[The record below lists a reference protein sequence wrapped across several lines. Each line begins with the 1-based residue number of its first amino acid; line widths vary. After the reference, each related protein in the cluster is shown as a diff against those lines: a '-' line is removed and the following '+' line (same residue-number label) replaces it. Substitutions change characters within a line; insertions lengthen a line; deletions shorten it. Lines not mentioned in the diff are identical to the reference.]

1 MMKGTYTW
9 YIDGEKAG
17 ESSNVITTA
26 GKDAILRYLA
36 GMVPSYARSIALG
49 VDNTAA
55 TVDDTDLGFEYTR
68 AVVNLGTVDV
78 SDTAHKKVVF
88 KASFPAG
95 LAMNVKEMGL
105 FSFDKNPA
113 SGAYTGT
120 VITQFDNDEPWATTD
135 GANPTFVDLSDGS
148 LNRIGDSSLVS
159 QQDTDG
165 TITTMTYDFT
175 NIDLSGY
182 SATDEIGIAV
192 GTYSSDATGLVL
204 TLTDGDGDA
213 VSYTWTIPAY
223 DSNNPYR
230 TFTVAKGT
238 LDNTAFD
245 WANVDKVAIGI
256 TASTDNNS
264 KTITF
269 VARDAADLVT
279 ITTSSTHG
287 FAIGDTVTISN
298 LTNDTS
304 SFNGSFVI
312 GAAPTGTTLTY
323 TQDGATVVSEAA
335 TGTTPTAVTQGWK
348 VSNVARTSN
357 VTTLTTTIAHGI
369 AVGQYIYVGNISN
382 SADVNG
388 TYIAKTGT
396 TGSTLVY
403 DNTGT
408 NIVSA
413 AATSTDPAFQPYV
426 EIQNKLMLDGL
437 RVFDSDVNNPD
448 YILVSRTVP
457 TTIYKDANSVLDVEY
472 RLEVAL

>member
-1 MMKGTYTW
+1 MITGTYTW

-17 ESSNVITTA
+17 ESVNTITTA

-36 GMVPSYARSIALG
+36 GMVPTYARSIALG
-49 VDNTAA
+49 TVSTTP
-55 TVDDTDLGFEYTR
+55 TVDDTDLGFEFTR
-68 AVVNLGTVDV
+68 AAVSLGTVDV

-95 LAMNVKEMGL
+95 LSMNIKEMGL

-120 VITQFDNDEPWATTD
+120 VLTQFDNDEPWATTD
-135 GANPTFVDLSDGS
+135 GANPTFVTISDGS

-165 TITTMTYDFT
+165 TITTMTYDFA
-175 NIDLSGY
+175 NIDLAGY
-182 SATDEIGIAV
+182 SATDEIGIAI

-204 TLTDGDGDA
+204 TLTDGDGDT

-238 LDNTAFD
+238 LDNTAFN
-245 WANVDKVAIGI
+245 WSNVDKVSVGI
-256 TASTDNNS
+256 TATTDNNS
-264 KTITF
+264 KTVSN
-269 VARDAADLVT
+269 VARDANDLVT
-279 ITTSSTHG
+279 ITTSATHG

-298 LTNDTS
+298 LTNDSS

-312 GAAPTGTTLTY
+312 GATPTGATLTY
-323 TQDGATVVSEAA
+323 TQDGNTVVSEAA
-335 TGTTPTAVTQGWK
+335 TGTSPTAVTQGWK
-348 VSNVARTSN
+348 VTNVARTSN
-357 VTTLTTTIAHGI
+357 VTTLTTSIAHGI
-369 AVGQYIYVGNISN
+369 SVGQYIYVGNVGN

-396 TGSTLVY
+396 TGSTVVY
-403 DNTGT
+403 DNTGAD
-408 NIVSA
+408 IVSA
-413 AATSTDPAFQPYV
+413 AATGTGPYV

-448 YILVSRTVP
+448 YILVSRTAP
-457 TTIYKDANSVLDVEY
+457 LSIYKDANSVLDVEY
-472 RLEVAL
+472 RLEVSL